1 MCSGTFN
8 NPSMKLLVIR
18 DAIPDTPDLITHP
31 PAACS
36 LPLSFSFSLLLALF
50 PFDYPCCCIFSS
62 SLFLSLAR
70 SPFLSLSL
78 SSSPRFLV
86 TVFSLFFSR
95 RVVYRFLAL
104 FVSTAIEDNVVGR
117 GENNIGVTKAGVYC
131 DDSTMNFCR
140 IDGDT
145 PLSART
151 RIRKWYD

>member
-36 LPLSFSFSLLLALF
+36 LPLFVSLFLSLSRFLTLF
-50 PFDYPCCCIFSS
+50 PFDYPCCIFFSV
-62 SLFLSLAR
+62 FR
-70 SPFLSLSL
+70 SLSIY
-78 SSSPRFLV
+78 SPV
-86 TVFSLFFSR
+86 TASPTFSLVS
-95 RVVYRFLAL
+95 YRLPFPTAL

-117 GENNIGVTKAGVYC
+117 GENNIDVTEASVYC

-140 IDGDT
+140 IGGAMS
-145 PLSART
+145 LRART
-151 RIRKWYD
+151 